1 MTTYRNT
8 REVYET
14 AADHADSILAEEVHV
29 DPVDVDEWRSEMV
42 SYEADRECI
51 YTQDNWDVV
60 NLFRCSPEMDEAI
73 AMSRDLR
80 DFDSIDQYMAA
91 MAYYVWDQLIREA
104 LEEKLQE
111 RA

>member
-1 MTTYRNT
+1 MSTYRNT

-14 AADHADSILAEEVHV
+14 ARDIAQALHNEREHV
-29 DPVDVDEWRSEMV
+29 DPVDVEDWYSESV
-42 SYEADRECI
+42 YYAADRECTF
-51 YTQDNWDVV
+51 TQDNWDVV